1 MVWILFHTLPNKQL
15 FIESSWII
23 CHKQRRRARDYGLQL
38 RAKAANSIIGSAE
51 YVMGGGGS
59 GRHHGLGGINSV
71 ILSSCIVML

>member
-1 MVWILFHTLPNKQL
+1 MDGLDFVPYPTQQTL

-59 GRHHGLGGINSV
+59 G
-71 ILSSCIVML
+71 